1 MLTPFESPDLSRH
14 PYFKK
19 RIVLTTK
26 HEKLKQIKP
35 AFDQYLGCEIF
46 EANLD
51 TDQLGTFAGE
61 IERTA
66 PPRETAISKARLGMN
81 AMGLK
86 IGIASEGSINPDP
99 VVPFLNSNIEHLV
112 LVDDENDIV
121 ISQVHRSF
129 EITVATVTISPG
141 QDLTE
146 FLQRAGFPSHGLI
159 VRPNTEKKSNCI
171 KGITDQETLME
182 AISISSRISGDGLVV
197 IESDLRAHFSP
208 SRQKN
213 IAEAARLL
221 AIRTSQ
227 LCPQC
232 QMPGWGRIGYEKGLK
247 CSTCKLEN
255 PDAIRQGKLGC
266 VKCDHTQLGQVIAT
280 ELDPAN
286 CQFCNP

>member
-1 MLTPFESPDLSRH
+1 MLTSFETPDPSSH

-26 HEKLKQIKP
+26 HEKLKLIKP
-35 AFDQYLGCEIF
+35 AFEQYLGCELF

-66 PPRETAISKARLGMN
+66 PPHDTAILKARLGMKST
-81 AMGLK
+81 GLK
-86 IGIASEGSINPDP
+86 LGIASEGSVSPDP
-99 VVPFLNSNIEHLV
+99 VIPFLNSNIEHLV
-112 LVDDENDIV
+112 LVDDENEIV
-121 ISQVHRSF
+121 ISQLHRSF

-141 QDLTE
+141 QDITE
-146 FLQRAGFPSHGLI
+146 FLQRADFPNHGLI
-159 VRPNTEKKSNCI
+159 VRPNGEKKSDCI
-171 KGITDQETLME
+171 KGITDQDTLLKAI
-182 AISISSRISGDGLVV
+182 AISSEIAADGLVV

-213 IAEAARLL
+213 IAEVARLL
-221 AIRTSQ
+221 ALRTSQ
-227 LCPQC
+227 LCPKC
-232 QMPGWGRIGYEKGLK
+232 QIPGWGRIGYEKGLE
-247 CSTCKLEN
+247 CSSCNLEN

-266 VKCDHTQLGQVIAT
+266 VKCDHIQLGQVIAT
-280 ELDPAN
+280 QLDPAN